1 MLQFCILSN
10 MAEIVS
16 IKKTETK
23 LQHIDVHI
31 LTFCERDVI
40 QAKCKVE
47 SHFIDPFSKEV
58 CYKTV
63 SVKLRFEGW

>member
-1 MLQFCILSN
+1 

-16 IKKTETK
+16 IKKVETK
-23 LQHIDVHI
+23 LQQISVHI

-47 SHFIDPFSKEV
+47 SHFIDPFSPSKSA
-58 CYKTV
+58 T
-63 SVKLRFEGW
+63 KLHRLNSGLKGDNE